1 MAKRLMFAAVGIPL
15 VLCIFLWLPP
25 IWLAIMFSFL
35 SAVAV
40 YEVLW
45 AAGFAKHLRITV
57 YSCILAALIPF
68 YFYFFAANEKLLLC
82 GIFCYM
88 ALIFFEA
95 LISNYKVTFEM
106 LGCALFSALII
117 PYFLSAFVRL
127 RLGEGQLGI
136 YYILLPLVSAFSSD
150 AFAYF
155 SGLAFGKHK
164 LAPSL
169 SPKKTVE
176 GSVGGL
182 CGAIVGCLIYGL
194 VMGIGFDL
202 GVNYFAM
209 MVYGVLGSVISQMGD
224 LSFSYIK
231 RQSGIKDFGA
241 IFPGHGGVLDRFD
254 SVIFCAPL
262 TELLIW
268 MLPALV

>member
-1 MAKRLMFAAVGIPL
+1 MGKRLTVAAVGIPL

-25 IWLAIMFSFL
+25 VWLAIMFSL
-35 SAVAV
+35 LGAMAS

-45 AAGFAKHLRITV
+45 SAAFAKHARITV

-68 YFYFFAANEKLLLC
+68 YFYFFSANEELLLC
-82 GIFCYM
+82 GVFFYVILIFC
-88 ALIFFEA
+88 EA
-95 LISNYKVTFEM
+95 LASHYKVTFEM
-106 LGCALFSALII
+106 LGAALFAAIVI
-117 PYFLSAFVRL
+117 PYFLSSFVRL
-127 RLGEGQLGI
+127 RVGQGELGI

-150 AFAYF
+150 AFAF
-155 SGLAFGKHK
+155 FVGLSFGKHK
-164 LAPSL
+164 LAPDL

-182 CGAIVGCLIYGL
+182 FGAVVGCMIYGL
-194 VMGIGFDL
+194 VMSFGMKL
-202 GVNYFAM
+202 HVNYFAM
-209 MVYGVLGSVISQMGD
+209 IVYGVLGSVISQIGD

-268 MLPALV
+268 LLPAFI